1 MKLENFARTTGRSWE
16 KWLEFLNEIGAGE
29 LTHTEIAQ
37 RIHDTG
43 DATGWWSQSIAVA
56 YEQHIGRR
64 VPGQV
69 REGEYVVSASKSL
82 PGNMDGVLKSWIEF
96 MRPRG
101 ELGGVA
107 ISRGPEHVATEKW
120 RYWRCGL
127 ADGSRVSVTIY
138 QKHPGKAVL
147 SVEHEKLET
156 PDRIEHWR
164 SFWKPLLK
172 EFN

>member
-43 DATGWWSQSIAVA
+43 DATGWWSQSIALA

-69 REGEYVVSASKSL
+69 REGEYVVSAESASTLIDVTEKPST
-82 PGNMDGVLKSWIEF
+82 
-96 MRPRG
+96 
-101 ELGGVA
+101 
-107 ISRGPEHVATEKW
+107 VATPQPAGADAPMCMT
-120 RYWRCGL
+120 CGVQMMR
-127 ADGSRVSVTIY
+127 AGSCHACPSCGSTS
-138 QKHPGKAVL
+138 GC
-147 SVEHEKLET
+147 S
-156 PDRIEHWR
+156 
-164 SFWKPLLK
+164 
-172 EFN
+172 